1 VSNLVTTPAEYRRLA
16 AFLRTRTW
24 RDAIGSTDRYA
35 EHERAL
41 RMATFLRRAKHMRTA
56 KEMRACIEMALVVA
70 EMPEDEL
77 VAILRA
83 DDLVRAAEYDRKAEE
98 IEAQLTTA
106 SEIEAQA
113 KAVAR

>member
-1 VSNLVTTPAEYRRLA
+1 MSASLVTTPAEYRRLA

-70 EMPEDEL
+70 EMPEDDL
-77 VAILRA
+77 VAILKA
-83 DDLVRAAEYDRKAEE
+83 DDMVRAAEYEAKADE
-98 IEAQLTTA
+98 L
-106 SEIEAQA
+106 EAQA
-113 KAVAR
+113 TGVSP